1 MNKYREK
8 SDFEINK
15 AVVIALGAHE
25 VATDIFIDKNRR
37 YDFDKPKS
45 QFFFDPC
52 NNPADAM
59 PIVFENNISLHAP
72 RLKEGWMAEYTGSD
86 DDVNDGFQV
95 DYYESHNKNPLRAA
109 MEVFLMMKEAENE
122 K

>member
-1 MNKYREK
+1 M
-8 SDFEINK
+8 
-15 AVVIALGAHE
+15 VIALGAHE
-25 VATDIFIDKNRR
+25 VATDIFIDKNKR

-72 RLKEGWMAEYTGSD
+72 RFSEGWMAEHTGSD
-86 DDVNDGFQV
+86 DDVNDGFQA
-95 DYYESHNKNPLRAA
+95 DYFDSHNQNPLRAA
-109 MEVFLMMKEAENE
+109 MEVFLMMKDTENE
-122 K
+122 KS